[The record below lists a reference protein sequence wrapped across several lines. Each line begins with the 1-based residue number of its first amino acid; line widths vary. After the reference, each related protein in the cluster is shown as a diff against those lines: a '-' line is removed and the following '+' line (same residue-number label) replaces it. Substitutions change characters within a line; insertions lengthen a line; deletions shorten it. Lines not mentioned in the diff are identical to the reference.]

1 MNAKSSVK
9 KLLKN
14 KNFLALWLGHTAST
28 FGDVLYTVGVMW
40 FVFQDTGSA
49 FAVAGIPIA
58 EVVAK
63 FIFGSMAG
71 PLVDRWNRRYVIM
84 ISNLLKASMILLIT
98 LLHTLGLLTPMATY
112 FITFGLATIG
122 SFYGPARG
130 ALLPNVVNRVELTV
144 ANSFSTISERLVR
157 AISWGLGGAAI
168 AAIGLIRIAWI
179 NAIVFLVAAGAV
191 WGVRVST
198 KPKQG
203 LQHRYHSVLHDLW
216 DGIRFFQ
223 SQPILRNLMLVS
235 IPGWLTISLWS
246 SLVIVF
252 LNRTLKVG
260 AASWG
265 MIQASFF
272 FAGLIGSLV
281 TPVVVGRI
289 VKEGRL
295 VISLALFSGLLTI
308 AFGQSGFFIVAV
320 MIIMLA
326 GFFDPF
332 ALVARASLLQAYAPD
347 QFRGRALSV
356 WGTILALFHTVSY
369 ILSGILADLVDI
381 RFLYLGGG
389 LIYLTVGLIVWMRS
403 PLKEAQ
409 VKCSE

>member
-1 MNAKSSVK
+1 
-9 KLLKN
+9 
-14 KNFLALWLGHTAST
+14 
-28 FGDVLYTVGVMW
+28 MW

-49 FAVAGIPIA
+49 FAIAGIPIA

-63 FIFGSMAG
+63 FIFGSIAG
-71 PLVDRWNRRYVIM
+71 PLVDRWDRRYTIV
-84 ISNLLKASMILLIT
+84 ISNLLKASVIFLIT
-98 LLHTLGLLTPMATY
+98 LLHTLGLLTPLATY

-122 SFYGPARG
+122 TFYGPARG
-130 ALLPNVVNRVELTV
+130 ALLPNVVNREELTV
-144 ANSFSTISERLVR
+144 ANSFSIISERLVR
-157 AISWGLGGAAI
+157 AISWGIGGAAI
-168 AAIGLIRIAWI
+168 AAIGLIPVAWI
-179 NAIVFLVAAGAV
+179 NAIVYLVSAAAV
-191 WGVRVST
+191 WSVSVST

-203 LQHRYHSVLHDLW
+203 MQRRYHSVLHDLW
-216 DGIRFFQ
+216 EGIRFFQ

-252 LNRTLKVG
+252 LDRTLNVG
-260 AASWG
+260 AMGWG
-265 MIQASFF
+265 IIQAFFF
-272 FAGLIGSLV
+272 FAALIGSLV

-289 VKEGRL
+289 VREGRV
-295 VISLALFSGLLTI
+295 VISVALLYGLLTI
-308 AFGQSGFFIVAV
+308 AFGQSGLFIGAV
-320 MIIMLA
+320 MIIMVA

-332 ALVARASLLQAYAPD
+332 AMVARASLLQAYAPD

-381 RFLYLGGG
+381 RFLYIGGG
-389 LIYLTVGLIVWMRS
+389 LIYLSVGLIVWMRS